1 MIRLFVA
8 LPIPDAQ
15 RRRLAQ
21 IRTGID
27 GARWVDE
34 HNLHLTLRFIGEVPE
49 DHGEDLAIALTS
61 VKAAP
66 FELRLKGVGHF
77 GSNRGVRAVWADIEP
92 APGLAPLRAGIDVT
106 LQRAGLTPE
115 HRKFHPHVTLA
126 RLRHATPDAIAPWLA
141 ANTLFTTT
149 PFTIDKFALYSS
161 HLGKSGADYAM
172 EMDYPLG

>member
-8 LPIPDAQ
+8 LPLPGPQ

-21 IRTGID
+21 ICTGIE
-27 GARWVDE
+27 GARWLDD

-49 DHGEDLAIALTS
+49 DHGEDLAIALSS

-92 APGLAPLRAGIDVT
+92 APDLTQLRANIDAT
-106 LQRAGLTPE
+106 LQRAGLAPE

-141 ANTLFTTT
+141 ANTLFTTV
-149 PFTIDKFALYSS
+149 PFTIGKFALFSS
-161 HLGKSGADYAM
+161 HLGKSGADYTM
-172 EMDYPLG
+172 EMEYSLG